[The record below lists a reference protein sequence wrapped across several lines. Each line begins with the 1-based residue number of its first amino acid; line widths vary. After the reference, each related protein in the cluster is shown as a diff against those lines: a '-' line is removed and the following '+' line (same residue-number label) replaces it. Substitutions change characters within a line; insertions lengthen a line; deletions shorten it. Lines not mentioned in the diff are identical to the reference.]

1 MVGSPSLV
9 GHCLNFLPI
18 RCTVPENGTFASFT
32 ASVKEQVLD
41 AYDHQNY
48 TYGTLVRALNL
59 PRDASRLPLLNIMFN
74 IDPDGLDRLPFA
86 GLDAEMVNNA
96 KRFTNMDLF
105 LNIYKKGNGLCLE
118 CDYNT
123 DLFDRAT
130 VRRWLDHYLT
140 LLASAVS
147 DPTQRVDAL
156 NLLTDAE
163 RHQLLVEWNATQAD
177 YPSDKGVHEL
187 VEEQARRTPDAIA
200 AISPQAVEA
209 AGARGTSGG
218 MNYSGQLQATDH
230 EPRAT
235 SRQLTYRELN
245 SRADALARHLR
256 ELGVAPDVRVGLF
269 VERSLDMLVGLLAI
283 AKAGGAYVPL
293 DPDYPAKRIE
303 YILQD
308 AQAPVI
314 VTQSHLQARLP
325 SHNAQVVLLDGEVG
339 SRQQAAGSRDN
350 AAIGNR
356 QQAAGNGEH
365 AAAAVAPLPSHPLPK
380 FSGIF
385 DTPSPSQGENLAY
398 VIYTSGSTGNPK
410 GVQISHR
417 ALVNLLCSMRKEPG
431 LSQGD
436 TLAAVT
442 TLCFDIAGLE
452 LWLPLICGARVAIVS
467 RDVAADGERLAALLE
482 TERITVMQATPATW
496 RLLLETGWQGR
507 PQMKA
512 LCGGEAL
519 PLSLAQALRP
529 KCASLW
535 NVYGPTETTIWS
547 TVLRVEDTQAPLTIG
562 RPIANTQAYIL
573 DANLQPTPIGVPG
586 ELYLG
591 GDGLARGYLNRP
603 ELTAEKFVSLVASGW
618 WPVAS

>member
-1 MVGSPSLV
+1 MGS
-9 GHCLNFLPI
+9 
-18 RCTVPENGTFASFT
+18 
-32 ASVKEQVLD
+32 
-41 AYDHQNY
+41 
-48 TYGTLVRALNL
+48 
-59 PRDASRLPLLNIMFN
+59 M
-74 IDPDGLDRLPFA
+74 
-86 GLDAEMVNNA
+86 
-96 KRFTNMDLF
+96 
-105 LNIYKKGNGLCLE
+105 
-118 CDYNT
+118 
-123 DLFDRAT
+123 
-130 VRRWLDHYLT
+130 RRRQSHRHPLT
-140 LLASAVS
+140 LS
-147 DPTQRVDAL
+147 R
-156 NLLTDAE
+156 N
-163 RHQLLVEWNATQAD
+163 
-177 YPSDKGVHEL
+177 
-187 VEEQARRTPDAIA
+187 
-200 AISPQAVEA
+200 SP
-209 AGARGTSGG
+209 
-218 MNYSGQLQATDH
+218 
-230 EPRAT
+230 
-235 SRQLTYRELN
+235 
-245 SRADALARHLR
+245 
-256 ELGVAPDVRVGLF
+256 
-269 VERSLDMLVGLLAI
+269 
-283 AKAGGAYVPL
+283 
-293 DPDYPAKRIE
+293 
-303 YILQD
+303 
-308 AQAPVI
+308 
-314 VTQSHLQARLP
+314 
-325 SHNAQVVLLDGEVG
+325 G
-339 SRQQAAGSRDN
+339 S
-350 AAIGNR
+350 
-356 QQAAGNGEH
+356 
-365 AAAAVAPLPSHPLPK
+365 
-380 FSGIF
+380 F

-591 GDGLARGYLNRP
+591 GDGLVRGYPNRP
-603 ELTAEKFVSLVASGW
+603 ELTAEKFDAVASGW
-618 WPVAS
+618 WPVASDPPRQYTQPATSSSHQPPTTSHYPLPHRRPGRSTGRSIFWGGWTIRSRYAASASNSVRSRAAFGRTRASGRRWWRRGRTCLEKNGWWPTSSAATIRRNGRTCAPR